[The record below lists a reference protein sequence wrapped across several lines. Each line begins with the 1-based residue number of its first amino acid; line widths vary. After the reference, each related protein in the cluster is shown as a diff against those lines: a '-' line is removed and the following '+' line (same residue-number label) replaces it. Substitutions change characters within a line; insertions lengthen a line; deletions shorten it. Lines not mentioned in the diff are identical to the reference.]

1 MAKAAQLFR
10 ETEEREELA
19 LKAKQNLVS
28 QYLHLGSCMKR
39 CSLAVEAY
47 SHAINDSISVEE
59 VRELLK
65 PPTAGPMPVGLP
77 DQFPFLSTAK
87 AIKKRSKS
95 EESEEDGGL
104 DIDGKKKKR
113 KNKKA
118 DKDPNAPRRPMSAYL
133 MFQNAIRQE
142 MKEKNPDV
150 SYKELIGQVGEAWK
164 QLGEDG
170 QKPYKDAADNLMASW
185 KTDTVSYNAAKDGS
199 MAVDGED
206 AFEAAQVE
214 DAMVAKEIKK
224 ERKPKEPKTV
234 NAITNAQATLAP
246 PAPDPATKE
255 KKSSKKESA
264 PAIPATKA
272 SAVSAPASKGIVPPK
287 PVSNKKTLPVQPV
300 PAYSSSEEESTSDDE

>member
-19 LKAKQNLVS
+19 LKAKQNVRHPALPVTDFCLPLITHVTFIQLVS

-170 QKPYKDAADNLMASW
+170 QKVGR
-185 KTDTVSYNAAKDGS
+185 TT
-199 MAVDGED
+199 
-206 AFEAAQVE
+206 
-214 DAMVAKEIKK
+214 
-224 ERKPKEPKTV
+224 
-234 NAITNAQATLAP
+234 
-246 PAPDPATKE
+246 
-255 KKSSKKESA
+255 
-264 PAIPATKA
+264 
-272 SAVSAPASKGIVPPK
+272 
-287 PVSNKKTLPVQPV
+287 
-300 PAYSSSEEESTSDDE
+300 STCSFLR